1 MVRQTLTISG
11 TANDVFIFNVAGDF
25 TFNGSNMVLTGG
37 VMARHILWNFPTA
50 GGIINFFKP
59 VATAS
64 GTFLAPLRSYI
75 QDHGRLDGAVLAGGT
90 SRRTRRRS

>member
-1 MVRQTLTISG
+1 
-11 TANDVFIFNVAGDF
+11 
-25 TFNGSNMVLTGG
+25 
-37 VMARHILWNFPTA
+37 MARHILWNFPTA

-90 SRRTRRRS
+90 IKTHSAAFVNFCPMVGD